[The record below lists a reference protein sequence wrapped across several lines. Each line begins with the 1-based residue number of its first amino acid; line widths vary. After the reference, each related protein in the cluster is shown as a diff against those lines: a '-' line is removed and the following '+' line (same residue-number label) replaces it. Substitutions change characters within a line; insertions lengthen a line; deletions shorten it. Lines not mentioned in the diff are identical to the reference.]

1 MHNHEPQARGS
12 ERRALYR
19 KRLTIALALTFVF
32 FVVEVVGGF
41 LTGSLALLADA
52 GHMLADIASLTLALI
67 AIWIATRP
75 HSSKRSYGYQR
86 VEVLA
91 AMVNGMALW
100 LIVAFIMFEAVTR
113 LGDPPEVDAGPMVV
127 VASVGLVVNLIVVGV
142 LRSSSQE
149 SLNMRGAF
157 LHVVGDALGSL
168 GAIAAG
174 IAMVAFDW
182 YLADPV
188 VSNVI
193 GLLILWSSGHLLL
206 HTFHVL
212 LEGTPRELDLQE
224 LEAVIKGT
232 NGVLEVHD
240 IHAWTLTSG
249 YNAMTAHVVV
259 ADDYPRSQREALLD
273 QFRHMIPASFPIHHL
288 TIQMEESSNCC
299 EEAHRPAG
307 SSVEPPDGVGQTL

>member
-1 MHNHEPQARGS
+1 VHTHKAHNHEEGNRS
-12 ERRALYR
+12 LFR
-19 KRLTIALALTFVF
+19 KRLTFALALTAAF

-41 LTGSLALLADA
+41 MTGSLALLADA
-52 GHMLADIASLTLALI
+52 GHMLTDIASLVLALI

-86 VEVLA
+86 AEVLA

-113 LGDPPEVDAGPMVV
+113 FGDPPKVDALPMIV
-127 VASVGLVVNLIVVGV
+127 VATIGLVVNLVSVAI
-142 LRSSSQE
+142 LHSSSHE

-157 LHVVGDALGSL
+157 LHVVGDALGSV
-168 GAIAAG
+168 GAIVAG
-174 IAMVAFDW
+174 IFMLTLDW
-182 YLADPV
+182 YLADPIA
-188 VSNVI
+188 SIVI
-193 GLLILWSSGHLLL
+193 GLLILWSSGKLLL

-212 LEGTPRELDLQE
+212 LEGTPRELVLEE
-224 LEAVIKGT
+224 LEGVIQGT
-232 NGVLEVHD
+232 NGVVEVHD

-259 ADDYPRSQREALLD
+259 ADDFPHSQREALLD
-273 QFRHMIPASFPIHHL
+273 LFRHMIPATFPIHHL

-299 EEAHRPAG
+299 EEAHLPAANPPAG
-307 SSVEPPDGVGQTL
+307 SSNDS

>member
-1 MHNHEPQARGS
+1 MYIHDAHSHGDATRS
-12 ERRALYR
+12 LFR
-19 KRLTIALALTFVF
+19 KRLTFALALTAAF

-52 GHMLADIASLTLALI
+52 GHMLTDIASLVLALI

-86 VEVLA
+86 AEVLA

-100 LIVAFIMFEAVTR
+100 LIVVFIMFEAVTR
-113 LGDPPEVDAGPMVV
+113 FGDPPEVDALPMIV
-127 VASVGLVVNLIVVGV
+127 VATIGLLVNLVSVVI
-142 LRSSSQE
+142 LHSSSQD

-157 LHVVGDALGSL
+157 LHVIGDALGSV
-168 GAIAAG
+168 GAIVAG
-174 IAMVAFDW
+174 IFMLTLNW
-182 YLADPV
+182 YLADPI
-188 VSNVI
+188 VSIAI
-193 GLLILWSSGHLLL
+193 GLLILWSSGKLLL

-212 LEGTPRELDLQE
+212 LEGTPRELVLEE
-224 LEAVIKGT
+224 LEAVIQGT

-259 ADDYPRSQREALLD
+259 ADDFPHSRREALLD
-273 QFRHMIPASFPIHHL
+273 LFRHMIPATFPIHHL

-299 EEAHRPAG
+299 EEAHLPVGNPADG
-307 SSVEPPDGVGQTL
+307 SGNND

>member
-1 MHNHEPQARGS
+1 MHNHEVQTGGS

-19 KRLTIALALTFVF
+19 KRLTIALALTSAF

-52 GHMLADIASLTLALI
+52 GHMLTDIASLTLALI

-91 AMVNGMALW
+91 AMINGMTLW
-100 LIVAFIMFEAVTR
+100 LIVAFIMFEAITR
-113 LGDPPEVDAGPMVV
+113 IGDPPEVDAGPMVI
-127 VASVGLVVNLIVVGV
+127 VASVGLLVNLISASI
-142 LRSSSQE
+142 LRRSSQE

-174 IAMVAFDW
+174 IVMVAFDW
-182 YLADPV
+182 YLADPI
-188 VSNVI
+188 VSIVI
-193 GLLILWSSGHLLL
+193 GLLILWSSGQLLFQ
-206 HTFHVL
+206 TVHVL
-212 LEGTPRELDLQE
+212 LEGTPRELDLEE
-224 LEAVIKGT
+224 LESVIRGT

-259 ADDYPRSQREALLD
+259 ADDYPLSQREALLD

-299 EEAHRPAG
+299 EEAHLPA
-307 SSVEPPDGVGQTL
+307 EN

>member
-1 MHNHEPQARGS
+1 MHNHDARS
-12 ERRALYR
+12 HEDVNRSLFR
-19 KRLTIALALTFVF
+19 KRLTLALALTAAF

-52 GHMLADIASLTLALI
+52 GHMLTDIASLVLALI

-86 VEVLA
+86 AEVLA

-113 LGDPPEVDAGPMVV
+113 FGDPPEVDALPMIV
-127 VASVGLVVNLIVVGV
+127 VATIGLLVNLVSAAI
-142 LRSSSQE
+142 LHSSSRD

-157 LHVVGDALGSL
+157 LHVVGDALGSV
-168 GAIAAG
+168 GAIVAG
-174 IAMVAFDW
+174 MFMLAFDW
-182 YLADPV
+182 YLADPI
-188 VSNVI
+188 VSIVI
-193 GLLILWSSGHLLL
+193 GLLILWSSGKLLL

-212 LEGTPRELDLQE
+212 LEGTPRELVLEE
-224 LEAVIKGT
+224 LEAVIQGT

-240 IHAWTLTSG
+240 IHAWTLTTG

-259 ADDYPRSQREALLD
+259 ADDFPLSQREALLD
-273 QFRHMIPASFPIHHL
+273 LFRHMIPATFPIHHL

-299 EEAHRPAG
+299 EEAHLPVGNPADRPG
-307 SSVEPPDGVGQTL
+307 GEH